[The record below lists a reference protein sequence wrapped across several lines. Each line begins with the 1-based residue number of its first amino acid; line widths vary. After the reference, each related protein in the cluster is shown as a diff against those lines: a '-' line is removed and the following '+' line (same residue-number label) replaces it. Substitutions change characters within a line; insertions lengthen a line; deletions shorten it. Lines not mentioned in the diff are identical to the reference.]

1 MKESRPWEDI
11 ELASIGEAPA
21 TAIAEA
27 RPGSVR
33 WGIFGIVFLLVV
45 VNLIDRIALSIA
57 MPTIAKEFSL
67 SPARQGMILS
77 AFFWS
82 YAALQIPA
90 GWWID
95 RLGPRRL
102 IAAAAVGWG
111 VFQTMAAGATGG
123 TFLLL
128 TRLGLG
134 AMEAPLF
141 PAGAKLN
148 ALWLSSRERAR
159 GAVLMDSG
167 SPLGAAVGGALI
179 ASLIVYLGSWRLAFA
194 CAGVATVLLGYVA
207 WRYLRDDPATH
218 PAVGLEELALIRAAS
233 ARDERSAAPVP
244 VRLSTRTLTAIL
256 VGRMSWAMINFG
268 LLTWGPSYLAQA
280 RGFDLKRMGGAT
292 FAIFLAGAI
301 GSLSAG
307 FVVDRLQ
314 ARGIRRGTAYKGA
327 LGLTGMG
334 VLAAFAVLPSV
345 ADPWAAVGVLAGT
358 VFCLYWGSLYWSLPV
373 ILAPR
378 DKVGLVGGTMNFAG
392 SSSGIA
398 IPLITGFILQ
408 WSGNDYLYVLRFFV
422 GCAALYVVATMLIDF
437 RGTDGR

>member
-1 MKESRPWEDI
+1 
-11 ELASIGEAPA
+11 LA
-21 TAIAEA
+21 TAAEVSQGA
-27 RPGSVR
+27 TGAAQAGTVR
-33 WGIFGIVFLLVV
+33 WRIFGIVFLLVV
-45 VNLIDRIALSIA
+45 VNLVDRIALSIA
-57 MPTIAKEFSL
+57 MPSIAKEFAL
-67 SPARQGMILS
+67 SPASQGVILS

-111 VFQTMAAGATGG
+111 AFQTLAAAATGG

-179 ASLIVYLGSWRLAFA
+179 SALMVYLGSWRMAFA

-207 WRYLRDDPATH
+207 WRYLRDEPATH
-218 PAVGLEELALIRAAS
+218 PAVGPAELALIRSAA
-233 ARDERSAAPVP
+233 ARDAGTIGVAPAG
-244 VRLSTRTLTAIL
+244 LSPRTLAAIL

-292 FAIFLAGAI
+292 FAIFLAGAV

-314 ARGIRRGTAYKGA
+314 SWGAPRGMSYKGA
-327 LGLTGMG
+327 LGLTGLG
-334 VLAAFAVLPSV
+334 VLAAFVVLPTVS
-345 ADPWAAVGVLAGT
+345 DPWAAVAVLAAT

-422 GCAALYVVATMLIDF
+422 GCAAVYVVATLLIDF
-437 RGTDGR
+437 RGTEGR